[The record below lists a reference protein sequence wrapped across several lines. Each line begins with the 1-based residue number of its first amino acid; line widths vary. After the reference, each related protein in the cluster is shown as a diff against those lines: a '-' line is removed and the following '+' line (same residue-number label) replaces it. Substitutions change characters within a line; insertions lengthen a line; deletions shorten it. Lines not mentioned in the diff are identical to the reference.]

1 MKTQSI
7 AYGLATWTLRA
18 ALLFGLFA
26 AGWFVYQRVPH
37 AVVSNVENANSKTIL
52 QVMIHPS
59 PEMGG
64 VALDIPVELYPVD
77 IVAVRHE
84 YFTERRAGNGLMI
97 FLPNA

>member
-7 AYGLATWTLRA
+7 VYVLATWTLRA
-18 ALLFGLFA
+18 ALLLGLFS
-26 AGWFVYQRVPH
+26 AGWLVYQRLTH
-37 AVVSNVENANSKTIL
+37 NVVSNVENANSKTTL
-52 QVMIHPS
+52 QLVLHSS

-84 YFTERRAGNGLMI
+84 YLLSAVPANVLMI
-97 FLPNA
+97 F